1 MTLEE
6 SQELNKRLIECG
18 NMWRRYC
25 KEIKREYLTELY
37 QNVSQETFARIA
49 KEVKEEFIR
58 INTEWRKVYENQRI
72 N

>member
-18 NMWRRYC
+18 KKWRKYAQEVR
-25 KEIKREYLTELY
+25 KEYLAELY
-37 QNVSQETFARIA
+37 QNVPRETFTRIA
-49 KEVKEEFIR
+49 KEVKEDFIR
-58 INTEWRKVYENQRI
+58 INTEWRKICENQRI